1 MTYFIHLILSIILFL
16 IVNWIG
22 KHSIS
27 VGYMQ
32 LSMFLRND
40 EAPAFNLLF
49 RVLTPIIFILII
61 SYVFYSL
68 ELDYLV
74 ISIYS
79 VIIYYFVIRFIVNI
93 LFGRSRLVNWP
104 RQIIIASISVIAGYF
119 IYQSIIITK
128 SNLMPDFSTISNE
141 LWLIVI
147 IFVYQLFNKISVPT
161 EATKKR
167 KNNYLINRYNLY
179 SSKYASIVKS
189 KVTDKKIEAL
199 IYSILLYEAF
209 NRPKVVRLIENI
221 VFRFKKSGT
230 LGIMQ
235 VSSPKMIGD
244 KKSVEL
250 GIEKILNDYK
260 QIKGR
265 ITEEEFSEE
274 YLFRQTISQYN
285 SGSEYL
291 DEICELF
298 DIITQNFYKD
308 IYKDFRLSY

>member
-1 MTYFIHLILSIILFL
+1 MIYFIHLILSFILFL

-61 SYVFYSL
+61 SYIFYSL

-74 ISIYS
+74 ISIYN

-93 LFGRSRLVNWP
+93 LFGRSKLVNWP
-104 RQIIIASISVIAGYF
+104 RQIIMASISVISGYF

-147 IFVYQLFNKISVPT
+147 IFVYQLFNKISVPN

-167 KNNYLINRYNLY
+167 KNSYLISRYNLY
-179 SSKYASIVKS
+179 SSKYDSIIKS
-189 KVTDKKIEAL
+189 KVVDKKIEAL

-235 VSSPKMIGD
+235 VTSSKMIGD

-260 QIKGR
+260 RIKLR
-265 ITEEEFSEE
+265 IEEEEFSEE
-274 YLFRQTISQYN
+274 YLFRHTISQYN

-308 IYKDFRLSY
+308 VYKNFRLSY